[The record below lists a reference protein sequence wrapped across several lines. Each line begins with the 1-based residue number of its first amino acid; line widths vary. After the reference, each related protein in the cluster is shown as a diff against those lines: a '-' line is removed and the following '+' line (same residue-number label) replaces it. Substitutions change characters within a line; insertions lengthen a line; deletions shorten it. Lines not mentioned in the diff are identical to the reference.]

1 MSDLK
6 KKKKKYIS
14 GTFVKIYPFKLL
26 VFARIWRL
34 FCLFIWKGSRQSE
47 MCVSNRQYTSV
58 SWTWRFRCS
67 GKRWWFCCHNSL
79 YESHFKLRAKKKT
92 RYILCVANVSYH
104 LTWKQSLTS
113 VLCVQIC
120 LLTFIIIKRSAQKN
134 FTFCPDWSKF
144 ELWHIVKRGLK
155 VLLWQRSDLW
165 EKWDFQNEL
174 ASLRITLDSFL
185 LKNCFFFNYIFKKIS
200 SEC

>member
-1 MSDLK
+1 MEHLS
-6 KKKKKYIS
+6 KYIH
-14 GTFVKIYPFKLL
+14 LN
-26 VFARIWRL
+26 
-34 FCLFIWKGSRQSE
+34 CLFLPGFEGYFVCSYEKDPDRARCACPTGNKHQWVGLEGFGVRGSAGDFVVTILCMKATLNCGQ
-47 MCVSNRQYTSV
+47 
-58 SWTWRFRCS
+58 
-67 GKRWWFCCHNSL
+67 
-79 YESHFKLRAKKKT
+79 KKKT

-185 LKNCFFFNYIFKKIS
+185 LKKIFFLITFF
-200 SEC
+200 